1 MKIGNHTITKDTLII
16 ALGAFIILFNF
27 YCLAWLPPDPYIQ
40 RGLFLSVFIIL
51 CILLNP
57 PKSIIG
63 KITIVILSV
72 MALAGSM
79 YAVIF
84 ADKLADQFHYAVE
97 MDMIIFP
104 IFIIGLIGVLSRVG
118 GGWIVNVLMIASL
131 LYLFVGQYIPGIFG
145 HNPMGMQY
153 ITSLIYTDIGQGV
166 FGNFVDIFVRIVSI
180 FMIFAAFLYASGLGD
195 LFTAIACRLAGN
207 ATGGPAKVSV
217 ISSGAFGMISGS
229 PVANVVATGS
239 FTIPTM
245 KSVGYKPEM
254 AATIEALASTG
265 GMLMPPIMGA
275 IAFLMADILA
285 IPYLQVMIAAL
296 VPAFLW
302 YYTCYVIVHFYALSA
317 GVRKWRPS
325 MAEAMAVIKAKF
337 HFLFAIF
344 GLVGALFYFASAEQA
359 AFYAVVFMFLLTFI
373 KKETRLNKAKL
384 AEFIR
389 TYVRMFGPLFVLCA
403 AIAVFVSALT
413 GSGAHLKLGTIILG
427 GFDQWYVVLILV
439 FALVLL
445 LGMGITPVG
454 PYLAGVAI
462 AAPIL
467 GRLGFN
473 ILAVHFFIF
482 YAASLAPITPPVCL
496 ASFNAARIA
505 GTNLM
510 RTGIH
515 TALTSIPLWIVP
527 FILVRKNLL
536 FTIGTPTSEVLTGVA
551 IVCIGILLFVVGT
564 QGYFARRLK
573 FFERVLSIITGLMI
587 VQPISDFYARIFLAV
602 GSVLLVYWL
611 LSYYIH
617 GRKVKQLQNLSVSN
631 STGGE
636 E

>member
-1 MKIGNHTITKDTLII
+1 MKIGNHTITRDTIII
-16 ALGAFIILFNF
+16 ALGSFIILLNF
-27 YCLAWLPPDPYIQ
+27 YSLAWLPLDPYVQ
-40 RGLFLSVFIIL
+40 RGLFISVFIIL
-51 CILLNP
+51 SVLLNP
-57 PKSIIG
+57 PKSTAG
-63 KITIVILSV
+63 KIIITIFTA
-72 MALAGSM
+72 MALIGSM
-79 YAVIF
+79 YAVVF
-84 ADKLADQFHYAVE
+84 ADKLSSQFHYAVTE
-97 MDMIIFP
+97 DMIIFP
-104 IFIIGLIGVLSRVG
+104 IFLIGLVGVLSRVG
-118 GGWIVNVLMIASL
+118 GGWIVNGLMGVSII
-131 LYLFVGQYIPGIFG
+131 YLFLGQYIPGIFG
-145 HNPMGMQY
+145 HKPMSMQF
-153 ITSLIYTDIGQGV
+153 ITSLLYTDIGQGV

-180 FMIFAAFLYASGLGD
+180 FMIFAAFLYATGLGD

-217 ISSGAFGMISGS
+217 LSSGAFGMISGS

-245 KSVGYKPEM
+245 KSVGYRPEM
-254 AATIEALASTG
+254 AATVEALASTG

-302 YYTCYVIVHFYALSA
+302 YYTCYLIVHFYALSA

-359 AFYAVVFMFLLTFI
+359 AFYAVIFMFLLTFI
-373 KKETRLNKAKL
+373 KKDSRLNRVKI
-384 AEFIR
+384 AEFLR
-389 TYVRMFGPLFVLCA
+389 TYVRMFGPLLVLCA
-403 AIAVFVSALT
+403 AIAIFVSALT

-427 GFDQWYVVLILV
+427 GFDQWYIVLLLV
-439 FALVLL
+439 FGLVLL
-445 LGMGITPVG
+445 LGMGITPIG

-467 GRLGFN
+467 GGLGFN

-510 RTGIH
+510 KTGIH
-515 TALTSIPLWIVP
+515 TAVTSIPIWIVP
-527 FILVRKNLL
+527 FILVKKNLL

-551 IVCIGILLFVVGT
+551 IVCIGVLLFVVGT
-564 QGYFARRLK
+564 QGFFRRRLVMP
-573 FFERVLSIITGLMI
+573 ERILAVITGLMI
-587 VQPISDFYARIFLAV
+587 VQPISDNFARIFLVVGAV
-602 GSVLLVYWL
+602 MLVYWL
-611 LSYYIH
+611 VSRFLTD
-617 GRKVKQLQNLSVSN
+617 RKEKESKNLSLSN
-631 STGGE
+631 NSGGE
-636 E
+636 